1 MSDDERA
8 RERAV
13 ILKRRAQLIAYA
25 VAAGVAT
32 ASCSGR
38 TSSVCLSYRS
48 TSGAGGMPVT
58 TGGSGFCLSMPVSG
72 TAGVSAGGTVSVC
85 LEPPIVGG
93 SPDPG
98 AGGAAAGEGGAA
110 GENGVAGEGG
120 SAGSSGGSFAGTPMI
135 CLAPPP

>member
-13 ILKRRAQLIAYA
+13 ILRRRAQLIAYA

-32 ASCSGR
+32 ASCSGK
-38 TSSVCLSYRS
+38 TSSTSACLSFMGM
-48 TSGAGGMPVT
+48 SGAGGMPVT
-58 TGGSGFCLSMPVSG
+58 TGGRGYCLSMPVSG

-85 LEPPIVGG
+85 LGPNSVGG

-98 AGGAAAGEGGAA
+98 AGGAAAGEGG
-110 GENGVAGEGG
+110 GEGE
-120 SAGSSGGSFAGTPMI
+120 GSFAGNFMI
-135 CLAPPP
+135 CLTPPK